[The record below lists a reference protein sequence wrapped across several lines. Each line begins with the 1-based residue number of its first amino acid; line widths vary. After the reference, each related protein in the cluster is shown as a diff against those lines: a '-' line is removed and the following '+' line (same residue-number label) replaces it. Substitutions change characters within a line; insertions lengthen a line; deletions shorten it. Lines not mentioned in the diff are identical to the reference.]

1 MYVNDDHVMS
11 IIKQRI
17 FDVFKQELMSDIEN
31 SSRGHLYQHLIDNVC
46 LQYYLSKPVNRISQK
61 YIAKYRLSAH
71 NLNIERGRYQNI
83 NRPDRKCDKCSL
95 NDLED
100 EFHFILKCPYYDDLR
115 KTYIKPYY
123 YKKPSVFKLIRLL
136 SVQNVKELNKLC
148 QFLMKASKRRSM

>member
-1 MYVNDDHVMS
+1 MS

-17 FDVFKQELMSDIEN
+17 FDVFKQELISDIGN

-115 KTYIKPYY
+115 KTYNKP
-123 YKKPSVFKLIRLL
+123 
-136 SVQNVKELNKLC
+136 
-148 QFLMKASKRRSM
+148 